1 MTRKKP
7 WNRVNLPVYSVAS
20 RGDDG
25 FNMHICTYATAIS
38 MQPKR
43 FAVCIYKGTKTLDNI
58 NEQPH
63 FVLQVLSKNQFSIV
77 NLLGK
82 KSGKKVDKMKILE
95 RRKLLDAWEGFKIL
109 RDSLAVINLKVINS
123 FDGGDHIVFVCDV
136 QKYKNLNE
144 GEELSLKTLREK
156 KIITV

>member
-1 MTRKKP
+1 M
-7 WNRVNLPVYSVAS
+7 
-20 RGDDG
+20 
-25 FNMHICTYATAIS
+25 
-38 MQPKR
+38 
-43 FAVCIYKGTKTLDNI
+43 
-58 NEQPH
+58 EQPH
-63 FVLQVLSKNQFSIV
+63 FVLQVLSKDQFSIV